1 MYNDVIRLFETYG
14 WVAVFLFVVALFL
27 VKYLVNRVSVWR
39 QRDRDRVI
47 KTEFS
52 VHDQLANHQFF
63 SNLAFKLDNEI
74 HSLTLNNKSTP
85 IRQKLFRK
93 LLELKLISIQEV
105 VETIIS
111 EDMEHMNSSQWA
123 GFINGEVHKGDKQ
136 LETVTLKAGI
146 PSIVVSKFMVWQMRT
161 VELLTSY
168 VNDLAIS
175 TVYSSNMARTN
186 TLLYLLSLQ
195 LITIIGDAEKTLGEL
210 NGEISGLVYKGE
222 EIE

>member
-14 WVAVFLFVVALFL
+14 WVAVFLFVIALFL
-27 VKYLVNRVSVWR
+27 VKYLVNRISVWK

-74 HSLTLNNKSTP
+74 HSLTLNNKTTP

-93 LLELKLISIQEV
+93 LLELKLISIQAV

-111 EDMEHMNSSQWA
+111 EDMENMNPYQWA
-123 GFINGEVHKGDKQ
+123 GFITGEIYKGDKH
-136 LETVTLKAGI
+136 LETITLKAGI

-161 VELLTSY
+161 VELLTNY